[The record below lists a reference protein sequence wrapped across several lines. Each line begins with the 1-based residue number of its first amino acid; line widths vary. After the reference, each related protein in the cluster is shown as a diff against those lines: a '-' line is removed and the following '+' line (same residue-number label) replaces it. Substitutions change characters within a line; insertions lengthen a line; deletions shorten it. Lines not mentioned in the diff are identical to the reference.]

1 MTIIEENPVP
11 EVTNDLDSLLTSVKK
26 MLGIAEDY
34 KHFDE
39 TIIMTI
45 NSTFMILME
54 IGVEN
59 GKIFSIF
66 DENAKWSD
74 YTKDTMLLNI
84 LIPYVYL
91 RTRLLFDPPTTSFL
105 LDSIKGIIKEYE
117 WRISVHLST
126 NSWTFEEIINEQS
139 GG

>member
-11 EVTNDLDSLLTSVKK
+11 EVTNDLDSILTSVKK
-26 MLGIAEDY
+26 MLGIAKDY

-66 DENAKWSD
+66 DENAS
-74 YTKDTMLLNI
+74 
-84 LIPYVYL
+84 
-91 RTRLLFDPPTTSFL
+91 
-105 LDSIKGIIKEYE
+105 GQIIQKTQCY
-117 WRISVHLST
+117 
-126 NSWTFEEIINEQS
+126 
-139 GG
+139 

>member
-11 EVTNDLDSLLTSVKK
+11 EVTNDLDSILTSVKK
-26 MLGIAEDY
+26 MLGIAKDY